1 LLSVSFVWRTVKRKF
16 VEWAD
21 AAVVTAAH
29 ARVWMSQLFMGGD
42 FPVGVVLVAVTN
54 QIAQAKEQRK

>member
-1 LLSVSFVWRTVKRKF
+1 VWRTVKRKF